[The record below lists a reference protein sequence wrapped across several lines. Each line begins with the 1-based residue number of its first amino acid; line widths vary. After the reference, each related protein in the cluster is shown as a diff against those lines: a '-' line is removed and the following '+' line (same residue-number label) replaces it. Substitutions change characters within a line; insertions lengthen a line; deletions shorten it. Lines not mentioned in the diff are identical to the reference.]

1 MQLPN
6 PLKTPPFL
14 QKLQWIANPVGYLE
28 RAGQAYPDIFT
39 GEVVGFGGT
48 TVFVHHPQAI
58 QEIFKNNFQKF
69 AAPGELN
76 RTLQPILGDYSLFML
91 GGDRH
96 KRRRQ
101 LLMPSFHGER
111 MRAYGQLICTIAEQ
125 VFSQIPEDRPFLA
138 RTVMQEISL
147 QVMIQ
152 TVFGLYTGEVY
163 QRIKHLVVELIS
175 DVFGSP
181 LTSSFLLFPSLQKDV
196 GAWSP
201 WGKFLRR
208 RQQLDKLLYA
218 EIAQRRDRPD
228 PDRIDILS
236 LLMSAKNEEGQILTD
251 QELRDELITLM
262 VAGLETTGTTMT
274 WAFYW
279 IYYVPQVR
287 EKLLRE
293 LDTLDESPDPM
304 SVFRLPYLS
313 AVCNETLRIYPVG
326 MFTTPRIVQEPAELL
341 GHILEPGTIISACI
355 YLNHHR
361 EDLYPD
367 SKQFKPERFLE
378 REFSPYEFIPFGGGV
393 RACIGQALA
402 MFEIKLV
409 LATILSRYQ
418 LSLVNHQPEKPQR
431 QGVTIGPSSGVKML
445 VKAQRTPFKSPAVM
459 PTTFAS

>member
-6 PLKTPPFL
+6 PLKTPSLL
-14 QKLQWIANPVGYLE
+14 QKLQWIADPVGYLE

-48 TVFVHHPQAI
+48 TVFLYNPQAI
-58 QEIFKNNFQKF
+58 QEVFKNDSQKF

-91 GGDRH
+91 SGNCH

-125 VFSQIPEDRPFLA
+125 VFIQIQENQPFLA
-138 RTVMQEISL
+138 RTITQEISL
-147 QVMIQ
+147 QVVMQAVI
-152 TVFGLYTGEVY
+152 GLGTGGEVY

-181 LTSSFLLFPSLQKDV
+181 LTSSFLLFPSLQKDI

-208 RQQLDKLLYA
+208 RQQLDELIYA
-218 EIAQRRDRPD
+218 EIAQRRSHTDRGC
-228 PDRIDILS
+228 IDILS
-236 LLMSAKNEEGQILTD
+236 LLMSAKDEEGQGLTD
-251 QELRDELITLM
+251 QELRDELMTLM
-262 VAGLETTGTTMT
+262 VAGHETTATVMA
-274 WAFYW
+274 WALYW
-279 IYYVPQVR
+279 IHYQPKVL
-287 EKLLRE
+287 EKLQQE
-293 LDTLDESPDPM
+293 LDTLGESPDPM
-304 SVFRLPYLS
+304 SIFQLPYLT

-341 GHILEPGTIISACI
+341 GHMLEPGTIISACI

-418 LSLVNHQPEKPQR
+418 LSLTNHQPEKPQR
-431 QGVTIGPSSGVKML
+431 RGVTIGPSSGVKMR
-445 VKAQRTPFKSPAVM
+445 VKARAAYTL
-459 PTTFAS
+459 